1 MTFLFLSGDA
11 LLLLLFPVI
20 SFLSIISIL
29 SAFFVILAF
38 CMDRGTLHVF
48 LFSCMIGSWSWLMG
62 MGPAFIH
69 YALGSVLYIRVHGC
83 GLLVFSQFD
92 LLLYFYLL
100 LIVGSVD

>member
-1 MTFLFLSGDA
+1 
-11 LLLLLFPVI
+11 
-20 SFLSIISIL
+20 
-29 SAFFVILAF
+29 
-38 CMDRGTLHVF
+38 
-48 LFSCMIGSWSWLMG
+48 MIGSWSWLMG

-83 GLLVFSQFD
+83 GLVVFSLFD